1 MEDLSDTTAGMAGIA
16 LEGDDKEE
24 DDEEEVQ
31 EFPPLAREASTPNI
45 ERILQELSLLNQE
58 DKKEVFFGLQKL
70 LADDGFHTVI
80 RKFLPENLCK
90 HCSCEL
96 KADFRRSGVG
106 LCKQCLPA
114 YCTIVDCN
122 TLLKKDWR
130 FGGKCREHGGYAGIA
145 KK

>member
-1 MEDLSDTTAGMAGIA
+1 MDELSDTTSGMTIKS
-16 LEGDDKEE
+16 DD

-31 EFPPLAREASTPNI
+31 EFSPLAREASTPNI

-70 LADDGFHTVI
+70 LADDGFHAVI
-80 RKFLPENLCK
+80 RKMLPANVCK

-96 KADFRRSGVG
+96 KGDFRRSGVG
-106 LCKQCLPA
+106 LCKQCLPTI
-114 YCTIVDCN
+114 CTIVDC
-122 TLLKKDWR
+122 TKALSRKEWR
-130 FGGKCREHGGYAGIA
+130 WVGKCKEHGGYEGFP